1 MDATQKTTDNNLL
14 IDKTTTRALMNY
26 LERQLGDRAKVIKAN
41 RDFTNQVTDISRI
54 QSRISNLRLMSS
66 EGGTNGAETQTELAN
81 AQRMLQEVSN
91 NVRGLV
97 EYIEA

>member
-1 MDATQKTTDNNLL
+1 M
-14 IDKTTTRALMNY
+14 IEKTTTRALMNY

-66 EGGTNGAETQTELAN
+66 EGGASGVETQNELAK
-81 AQRMLQEVSN
+81 AQRMLQETSN
-91 NVRGLV
+91 NVKALILWGFFS
-97 EYIEA
+97 